1 MKRILAQAK
10 VTALMALMLALL
22 IGVVV
27 GAAQEDAT
35 DEPETLIEGASEP
48 FEVMFGSGPFDLRS
62 TTQGLSELAS
72 YRATL
77 TVSFDGM
84 SEGQPQQWARTYTLL
99 VTQSPPARQLLI
111 ENPED
116 SSVQVYRAV
125 VDNTYYER
133 RDGNPC
139 IAREIG
145 SLGAVAE
152 SWEPASFLDSVIG
165 ADESGTETVNNVA
178 TNRYTFDEHAQ
189 GMLGSAESTGAL
201 WVASEGGYLV
211 RYLLTTTAG
220 PEYFGESTEGTLTWD
235 YQLNDVNQPLVIAI
249 PEDCPPPLLD
259 LPIMPDAAG
268 IVQTPGLT
276 SYMTAA
282 TVREVAA
289 FYEEQM
295 SAQGAQPA
303 NPPLV
308 TESSTPFIGTSATA
322 LWGFTWSNQPIL
334 LIASSDGD
342 TTRVQLQQ
350 MPDPADLSFAAEVP
364 EIVIAPEDTLG
375 DCAAGGTPILA
386 DAFDVITLPGGLNY
400 MTSASV
406 EDAAAFYQEQ
416 FTALGADVS
425 SPATIAGI
433 TRLEATRG
441 FHRID
446 VTLLPE
452 GTSVRVTLASP
463 SGSPVTPA
471 TTCNQA
477 AAAECLADGIPVIAG
492 TINLQDVMGM
502 LAYST
507 DLSVPEVVAF
517 YEDQIGTRGGQ
528 VSSMMPATDQMAMLD
543 VRQGNQSL
551 MVMIGASGT
560 MTTVNIT
567 SLTGSPLPPP
577 TMCMSGAPAA
587 AEAQPTAPQTDA
599 ASGSPGA
606 ACTVSTASG
615 ANQRSGPGTDFDLA
629 GTLSA
634 GVNASVDGQATG
646 ADGFVWWRLGE
657 GVWVRSDVVDESGNC
672 EGVSVVQ
679 P

>member
-111 ENPED
+111 ENPEQASD
-116 SSVQVYRAV
+116 QIYRAEIN
-125 VDNTYYER
+125 NTFYER

-152 SWEPASFLDSVIG
+152 SWEPASLLDSVIG

-178 TNRYTFDEHAQ
+178 TNHYTFDERAQ

-201 WVASEGGYLV
+201 WVASDGGYLV
-211 RYLLTTTAG
+211 RYLHTTTAG

-350 MPDPADLSFAAEVP
+350 MPDSADLSFAAEVP
-364 EIVIAPEDTLG
+364 ELVIAPEDTLG

-477 AAAECLADGIPVIAG
+477 AAAECLADGVPVIAG

-560 MTTVNIT
+560 MTSVNIT

-657 GVWVRSDVVDESGNC
+657 GVWVRSDVVDETGNC